1 MAILLNRRRIFLKEE
16 LLNAYERG
24 FIDRF
29 TNKTSHYPPEL
40 IINTKGKSLLSP
52 LLDALETCDNFSIS
66 VAFITEGGLATLKT
80 ALYELSERG
89 VKGRIITSTY
99 LNFNKPKVFK
109 ELLKIPNIEIRI
121 TNQVG
126 FHAKG
131 YIFDNKSYST
141 MFIGSSNLTDTALKK
156 NYEYNLKLT
165 SLDNG
170 EVIKHFKDQFDVLWE
185 SSEILNDTWINNYE
199 VIYKENYNDSKILEI
214 IETQQPYYYKN
225 VDTKE
230 VKPNIMQEEALNSLK
245 NLRMS
250 GEQKGL
256 IVSATGTGKT
266 FLSAFDVRRFN
277 PKRVLFIAHREQIL
291 KKTLNDYRDLLGGD
305 PDEYG
310 IYSGTSKSLNKK
322 YVFATIQT
330 FSRDN
335 HLNQFAK
342 EAFDYIVIDEAH
354 RSSADSYK
362 KVIDYFNPKFL
373 LGMTATP
380 ERTDGNNIFGLFDF
394 NIAYEI
400 RLQKALEA
408 EILSPFHYFGVTDHI
423 VDGEVINENSSL
435 YQLVDEK
442 RINHIIEKLNYYS
455 HEGEEVR
462 GLMFVSNREEAINL
476 SRSLNARG
484 FKTKA
489 LTGLNSQE
497 ERDNAVIKLE
507 SNDLDYLIT
516 VDIFN
521 EGVDIPSVNQ
531 VVMLRQ
537 TESSIIF
544 IQQLGRGLRKH
555 KDKRFLTVI
564 DFIGNYKNNYLIP
577 VALTGDNSFNKDSLR
592 KDVVEGNLITGE
604 STINFEQIA
613 KERIFRAISKAKV
626 DSLANLKK
634 MYLYTKNKVGRI
646 PTLVDLYND
655 KDSMDPMIVLNKY
668 DNYVDFLMKL
678 KEQIQPLDKAQY
690 KYLTFISKELTDG
703 KRITEIILL
712 ENLLE
717 GQVNKFEFQ
726 KKINE
731 LGYYMDDVTLK
742 SLIRILNLEYFA
754 KQKKEKYEFS
764 LINEKDNII
773 KLTDKFRA
781 SLNDQNFKNQVLDLF
796 NLAHKKSILYD
807 QKAPFT
813 LYEKYSRADVCRLL
827 NWEKDESSTM
837 YGYKTKY
844 NSSPIFVNYHK
855 TDDVDESVRYEDKF
869 LDTHVFQW
877 FTRKGTDL
885 NSKINKDLLVNY
897 RENDSKV
904 YLFVKRD
911 DDEGAYHYYVGEV
924 NIDFESMKN
933 TLIGEPGKKFKVAK
947 MNFILKKP
955 VDYNMYRFITGIK

>member
-1 MAILLNRRRIFLKEE
+1 MKEK

-40 IINTKGKSLLSP
+40 IINTNGKSLLSP
-52 LLDALETCDNFSIS
+52 LLDSLETCDDFTIS

-80 ALYELSERG
+80 ALYELSQRG
-89 VKGRIITSTY
+89 VEGRIITSTY

-109 ELLKIPNIEIRI
+109 ELLKIPNIDVRI

-131 YIFDNKSYST
+131 YIFDNKLYST

-170 EVIKHFKDQFDVLWE
+170 EVIKYFKDQFDVLWA

-225 VDTKE
+225 VDQKE
-230 VKPNIMQEEALNSLK
+230 ITPNIMQEEALDSLK

-277 PKRVLFIAHREQIL
+277 PTRVLFIAHREQIL

-305 PDEYG
+305 PSEYG

-322 YVFATIQT
+322 YIFATIQT

-335 HLNQFAK
+335 HLNQFARD
-342 EAFDYIVIDEAH
+342 AFDYIVIDEAH

-362 KVIDYFNPKFL
+362 KVINYFTPKFL

-380 ERTDGNNIFGLFDF
+380 ERTDGNEIFGLFDF

-408 EILSPFHYFGVTDHI
+408 EILSPFHYYGVTDHI
-423 VDGEVINENSSL
+423 VDGEVINETSSI
-435 YQLVDEK
+435 YQLVDKE

-455 HEGEEVR
+455 HEGESVR

-476 SRSLNARG
+476 SESLNNRG
-484 FKTKA
+484 FKTQA
-489 LTGLNSQE
+489 LTGLNTQD
-497 ERDNAVIKLE
+497 ERDNAVKKLE
-507 SNDLDYLIT
+507 NNELEYLIT

-544 IQQLGRGLRKH
+544 IQQLGRGLRKY
-555 KDKRFLTVI
+555 KDKKFLTVI

-577 VALTGDNSFNKDSLR
+577 IALTGDKSFNKDSIR
-592 KDVVEGNLITGE
+592 RDVVEGNLITGE

-613 KERIFRAISKAKV
+613 KERIFKSISKAKV
-626 DSLANLKK
+626 DSLSNLKG

-646 PTLVDLYND
+646 PSLIDIYSD
-655 KDSMDPMIVLNKY
+655 KDSMDPMIILNKY
-668 DNYVDFLMKL
+668 DNYLDFLNRI
-678 KEQIQPLDKAQY
+678 KEHTEPIDDKKY
-690 KYLTFISKELTDG
+690 KMLTFISKELIDG
-703 KRITEIILL
+703 KRITEILLL
-712 ENLLE
+712 EKLLN
-717 GQVNKFEFQ
+717 GPQNKFEFQ
-726 KKINE
+726 KSSSE
-731 LGYYMDDVTLK
+731 SGYYMDDDTLK
-742 SLIRILNLEYFA
+742 SIIRILDLKYFT
-754 KQKKEKYEFS
+754 KQKKAKYSVPLVSEVDSKLCLSEEFQLALEDEYFRS
-764 LINEKDNII
+764 QI
-773 KLTDKFRA
+773 K
-781 SLNDQNFKNQVLDLF
+781 DLF
-796 NLAHKKSILYD
+796 ELAHKYSKDYD
-807 QKAPFT
+807 QGQKLT

-827 NWEKDESSTM
+827 NWENDESSTM

-844 NSSPIFVNYHK
+844 NTSPIFVNYHK
-855 TDDVDESVRYEDKF
+855 TDEVDESIRYEDAF
-869 LDTHVFQW
+869 LDSHIFQW
-877 FTRKGTDL
+877 FTRKGTNLESKINRDL
-885 NSKINKDLLVNY
+885 INNYKDHNSKI
-897 RENDSKV
+897 

-924 NIDFESMKN
+924 DIDFESMTN
-933 TLIGEPGKKFKVAK
+933 TSIGSKENQFKVAK

-955 VDYNMYRFITGIK
+955 MEYNMFRFISGSK